1 MSLNDLIRNFNISLN
16 INERLSKNFCEKM
29 KCVILAG
36 GYGTRLGEESNSLPK
51 PMLKIGNM
59 PLLWHIMK
67 IYSQHG
73 INEFVICCGYKGEII
88 KEYFDQFTSESW
100 DVKTVDTG
108 LNTMTGGRIK
118 KIQKYVQDDT
128 FCLSYGDD
136 LKKVEISRL
145 IDFHKKRNKI
155 ATMTITKPQPRFGI
169 VEIDGDNVIDI
180 KEKSKHDEK
189 WINGGYFVLEPKIF
203 DFIKEDKTVF
213 EDEPLKNIAKMDQLS
228 AFKYRDEYYPMDTL
242 YDKNKLEE
250 LWETGK
256 AYWKT

>member
-1 MSLNDLIRNFNISLN
+1 
-16 INERLSKNFCEKM
+16 
-29 KCVILAG
+29 
-36 GYGTRLGEESNSLPK
+36 
-51 PMLKIGNM
+51 
-59 PLLWHIMK
+59 
-67 IYSQHG
+67 
-73 INEFVICCGYKGEII
+73 
-88 KEYFDQFTSESW
+88 
-100 DVKTVDTG
+100 
-108 LNTMTGGRIK
+108 MTGGRIK
-118 KIQKYVQDDT
+118 RIEKYVQNDT

-169 VEIDGDNVIDI
+169 VEIDGDNVVDI

-189 WINGGYFVLEPKIF
+189 WINGGYFVLEPEIF